1 MSNEQG
7 RSRSD
12 GPVDASMRF
21 STLAGD
27 FTDPGAE
34 IDVNPLI
41 ATGGTLVA
49 VDALVAPG
57 KAE

>member
-1 MSNEQG
+1 MST
-7 RSRSD
+7 
-12 GPVDASMRF
+12 RF
-21 STLAGD
+21 SARAGES
-27 FTDPGAE
+27 TNLGAE

-49 VDALVAPG
+49 VDALAAPG

>member
-1 MSNEQG
+1 
-7 RSRSD
+7 
-12 GPVDASMRF
+12 MRF

-27 FTDPGAE
+27 FADPGAE

-41 ATGGTLVA
+41 AAGNALVA
-49 VDALVAPG
+49 VDALVVPG